1 MRRKNYGYQLIE
13 NSPWVLYT
21 TISIMSLMIGNIMYM
36 NKYKEGG
43 IILSI
48 SIISLL
54 ININYWW
61 GEVIKEGTI
70 RGEHTKIVQEGLKK
84 GFILFVISEVC
95 IFITLFYSFL
105 YSSLIPGTEIG
116 GIWPPIGIRTI
127 EYKSIPLLN
136 TALLFFSGLTI
147 TAGQYYIKAGKEK
160 ESKRYIEYTLILG
173 TIFVYLQ
180 YIEYSYSLFSITDSI
195 YGTLFYSL
203 TGFHGVHVIM
213 GLIFIIIAYR
223 RLFQS
228 TINHHLNFVFSAI
241 YYHFVDI
248 VWIFLYALLYIWSSG
263 IL

>member
-21 TISIMSLMIGNIMYM
+21 TISVMSLMIGNIMYM
-36 NKYKEGG
+36 SKYQEGG
-43 IILSI
+43 ILISI
-48 SIISLL
+48 SLFTLIINLS
-54 ININYWW
+54 YWW

-70 RGEHTKIVQEGLKK
+70 RGEHTRIVQEGLKK
-84 GFILFVISEVC
+84 GFILFVISELC
-95 IFITLFYSFL
+95 IFLTLFYSFL
-105 YSSLIPGTEIG
+105 YSSIIPGTDVG

-173 TIFVYLQ
+173 SIFVLFQ
-180 YIEYSYSLFSITDSI
+180 YIEYSYSLFTISDSI
-195 YGTLFYSL
+195 FGSLFFSL
-203 TGFHGVHVIM
+203 TGFHGLHVLM
-213 GLIFIIIAYR
+213 GLFFILIAYR
-223 RLFQS
+223 RLS
-228 TINHHLNFVFSAI
+228 HSSLSHHLNFVFSAI

-248 VWIFLYALLYIWSSG
+248 IWIFLFALLYIWSSG
-263 IL
+263 LL